1 MNCQLILKSN
11 LLLHGISHLSTCFRT
26 KWTNHHIL
34 LHFLLSIPPMYSSI
48 CTLNTLSF
56 LHPHYGC
63 FLFRSFVCSNLLN
76 FKILIEFYL
85 FNMTLSFCH
94 FSTIF
99 YTSNTSYYIMQ
110 VCSKHM
116 SLPEKNNMLFRTLFL
131 FFSIQNSFT
140 IAACAK
146 FLENV
151 VNTGSMFHVT
161 TSNSFEKLSREF
173 NYIHWWLPFQFKI
186 FLSKL
191 EVGAEIEQN

>member
-1 MNCQLILKSN
+1 MNCQLILKST
-11 LLLHGISHLSTCFRT
+11 LLLHGISHLGTCLRT
-26 KWTNHHIL
+26 KWTNHQIL
-34 LHFLLSIPPMYSSI
+34 LHFLQSIQPTA
-48 CTLNTLSF
+48 CTDAVPACLLPF
-56 LHPHYGC
+56 LHPYYGC
-63 FLFRSFVCSNLLN
+63 SLFRCFVCSNLLN

-110 VCSKHM
+110 VCSKLM
-116 SLPEKNNMLFRTLFL
+116 SLLEKNNMLFRT
-131 FFSIQNSFT
+131 FFPIHDSFT

-173 NYIHWWLPFQFKI
+173 NYIHWWLSFQFKI
-186 FLSKL
+186 FVSKTL
-191 EVGAEIEQN
+191 KVGAQIQQN